1 MQMNRWNSKN
11 SRKEKRENY
20 INHSIKLSVMNTGE
34 NEQGLR
40 KIIDMTRMISITI
53 LLLHFYYY
61 CYSAFEMWQLTSTL
75 TSRLIQNV
83 YATGLFSSFTKSKII
98 AFVFLLI
105 SLFGARGRKN
115 EKLKY

>member
-1 MQMNRWNSKN
+1 
-11 SRKEKRENY
+11 
-20 INHSIKLSVMNTGE
+20 MNTGE
-34 NEQGLR
+34 NEQELR
-40 KIIDMTRMISITI
+40 KIIDMTRMISIII

-98 AFVFLLI
+98 AFIFLLI
-105 SLFGARGRKN
+105 SFSFCPSFVFAIIMPVIVTIPIILSILMTLAI
-115 EKLKY
+115 